1 MITNINIMM
10 IVGNIKNKFY
20 HAGDT
25 IVLYIAIAIDTYNL
39 FFIMD
44 IFSCIHPEAE
54 GNY

>member
-1 MITNINIMM
+1 ML
-10 IVGNIKNKFY
+10 VGKIKNKFY

-25 IVLYIAIAIDTYNL
+25 IVVAIDTYHL